1 LETVFNSSK
10 NVGATKGGT
19 CTMAKYQEL
28 ELLAGC
34 NTKEQSQT

>member
-10 NVGATKGGT
+10 NVGATKEGMYT
-19 CTMAKYQEL
+19 TAKYQEL

-34 NTKEQSQT
+34 NMKKQSQT